1 MNLLFVPRPAWQ
13 LFAASLLVG
22 LFLSGCAGS
31 GRWSDPSGGRE
42 RREAALRDGG
52 VAVEG
57 ARGDLLSP
65 TLTSVNN
72 RIYSYERRLE
82 EWKKV
87 EKKMA
92 GATTVPPDKAGR
104 MEECRLQLQDILN
117 GYHTLRNRLLQAGPV
132 DAGLLPAGELLLQ
145 LNRQDV
151 DYLEGGCGRLLAE
164 LEAAP
169 AAPPVRPAGPDPQ
182 IKAAYDSAEYDQV
195 LSLYGQLSRTAGQ
208 PLDPATD
215 FLYAQALIKNHQEPV
230 ALGVFTGL
238 LDRVRQPGQES
249 MAFQVM
255 QAVGDL
261 SFGQGAYDQA
271 RRQYEEIVRLSAE
284 QGRREEWAVQQLA
297 ALQPGG
303 VAPEEMREYSALLK
317 NYLAF
322 VPRRDGYAV
331 VEQAAAFLRAFPGSR
346 LAANAAFMQKS
357 ARERAD
363 SWLNRGIQRVEAMTG
378 GQVEADG
385 QAASTGTEP
394 GAAGTPPV
402 ATGTEIVPTDGQM
415 DAPAVDAG
423 PSDEELQ
430 ARYDQGVAALTAREY
445 DKAIET
451 FNGLLATPFADRART
466 RIDEAAGL
474 AAQED
479 RRKAADLFVRANST
493 ADPENKRNLL
503 LSSRKL
509 LQDILVKYPQSGLAD
524 KVQRNLSGVERAL
537 KAIDP
542 SL

>member
-52 VAVEG
+52 VAVAG

-215 FLYAQALIKNHQEPV
+215 FLYAQALVKNHQEPV

-357 ARERAD
+357 AREQAD

-385 QAASTGTEP
+385 QAATTGTEP
-394 GAAGTPPV
+394 GTAGTPPV
-402 ATGTEIVPTDGQM
+402 PTGTQIAPTDGQM
-415 DAPAVDAG
+415 AAPAVDAG

-493 ADPENKRNLL
+493 ADQEKKKNLL

>member
-92 GATTVPPDKAGR
+92 GATTVPPDKVGR

-215 FLYAQALIKNHQEPV
+215 FLYAQALVKNHQEPV

-238 LDRVRQPGQES
+238 LDRIRQPGQES

-271 RRQYEEIVRLSAE
+271 RRQFEEIVRLSAE

-357 ARERAD
+357 AREQAD
-363 SWLNRGIQRVEAMTG
+363 SWLNRGIQRVEAMAG

-394 GAAGTPPV
+394 GTAGTPPV
-402 ATGTEIVPTDGQM
+402 PTGTQIAPTDGQM
-415 DAPAVDAG
+415 AAPAVDAG

-493 ADPENKRNLL
+493 ADQEKKKNLL

>member
-215 FLYAQALIKNHQEPV
+215 FLYAQALVKNHQEPV